1 MVCHFLLQRIFP
13 TQVSH
18 IVGSL
23 PSEPPGKSLVQLLS
37 LVRLFA
43 TLWVVACHASLSM
56 GFSQARILQWVA
68 ISFGEGNGNPL
79 QYSCLENS
87 IKIKSYYYHFQN
99 KDTSINR
106 FLLLLSCQTLCYP
119 IDCSLPCVSVHGI
132 FPGKNIAVG

>member
-1 MVCHFLLQRIFP
+1 MVCHLLLQRTFP

-37 LVRLFA
+37 LVRLFV
-43 TLWVVACHASLSM
+43 TLWIVACHASLSM
-56 GFSQARILQWVA
+56 GFSQARILQWV
-68 ISFGEGNGNPL
+68 EGDGTPL

-87 IKIKSYYYHFQN
+87 IKVKSYYYHFQN
-99 KDTSINR
+99 KDTSKNR
-106 FLLLLSCQTLCYP
+106 FLLLLLSCQTLCYP
-119 IDCSLPCVSVHGI
+119 MDCSLPCFSVHGI